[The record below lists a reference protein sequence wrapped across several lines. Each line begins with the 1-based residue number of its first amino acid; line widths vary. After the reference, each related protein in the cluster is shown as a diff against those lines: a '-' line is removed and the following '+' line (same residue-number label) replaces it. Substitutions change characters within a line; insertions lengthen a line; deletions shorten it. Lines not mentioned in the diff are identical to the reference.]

1 METLIKYPR
10 TPHLEGSRLQIG
22 DEDCSQVP
30 YSALAGKYIVVEE
43 KLDGANSG
51 LRFNANADMLL
62 QSRGHYLT
70 GGGREKHFKLMQSWA
85 AVQEERLFDLLGQR
99 YLMYGEWMQAKHTVF
114 YDRLPHYFLEF
125 DLFDVEEG
133 IFLSTTARHEIL
145 AESPIVS
152 VPVLFEGIAP
162 RRLQDLL
169 SMLRPSLAKSAT
181 WRESLKE
188 TALRQ
193 GLDPARIERETDASD
208 LSEGLYVKVED
219 GRQTV
224 DRMKWVRSDFLQTI
238 ADNDSHWLSR
248 PVVPNQLAPGVDL
261 FAAEASCW
269 AVPSDM
275 DVASS

>member
-1 METLIKYPR
+1 MKVLGISAYYHDSAAALTID
-10 TPHLEGSRLQIG
+10 GQI
-22 DEDCSQVP
+22 
-30 YSALAGKYIVVEE
+30 I
-43 KLDGANSG
+43 
-51 LRFNANADMLL
+51 
-62 QSRGHYLT
+62 
-70 GGGREKHFKLMQSWA
+70 A